1 MEVRL
6 SPEQEARLA
15 RLAARKGRKADE
27 LAQDVLRCYLEE
39 EARFVAAVERG
50 LGAADRGEFLESGEV
65 WARVERLFQD

>member
-1 MEVRL
+1 MEIRL
-6 SPEQEARLA
+6 SPEQEASLA
-15 RLAARKGRKADE
+15 RLAAQKGRKVDE

-50 LGAADRGEFLESGEV
+50 RAAADRGEFLDSQEV